1 MKRSF
6 DYIAQLTEECMHLKN
21 NIANADRIASSPDTY
36 RAAMK
41 QALTEKQQ
49 RLGKLVDARIASR
62 NQMLQMRLF

>member
-6 DYIAQLTEECMHLKN
+6 DYIAQLTEECIHLKN
-21 NIANADRIASSPDTY
+21 NIANAQRIASSPDSY

-49 RLGKLVDARIASR
+49 RLGVLVEARNSSR
-62 NQMLQMRLF
+62 NQLLLFKK